1 MYYNHPMLDYLAILM
16 LGVMVIGFVA
26 LTLWGS
32 HVVGPKRHSKVKDA
46 VFECGIESKDNARVR
61 FSYKYFLVAIL
72 FVLFDVEIIFFYPW
86 ALNVEALGWD
96 GLGKVGMFVS
106 IVLVAWWYLVS
117 HRVFDLEAT
126 PS

>member
-1 MYYNHPMLDYLAILM
+1 MMNYLALFLLLI
-16 LGVMVIGFVA
+16 VVIGFVGI
-26 LTLWGS
+26 TLLGS
-32 HVVGPKRHSKVKDA
+32 HRIGPKRHSTLKDA

-86 ALNVEALGWD
+86 ALNVETLGVN
-96 GLGKVGMFVS
+96 GLIKVGLFVS
-106 IVLVAWWYLVS
+106 IVLVALFYLIDN
-117 HRVFDLEAT
+117 RVFELESAEN

>member
-1 MYYNHPMLDYLAILM
+1 MYYNHIMTDYLALLM
-16 LGVMVIGFVA
+16 LGIVVVGFVA

-32 HVVGPKRHSKVKDA
+32 HRVGPKRHSNVKDA

-86 ALNVEALGWD
+86 ALNVETLGWD
-96 GLGKVGMFVS
+96 GLVKVGMFVS
-106 IVLVAWWYLVS
+106 VVLVAWLYLVS
-117 HRVFDLEAT
+117 HRVFELEA
-126 PS
+126 SSS